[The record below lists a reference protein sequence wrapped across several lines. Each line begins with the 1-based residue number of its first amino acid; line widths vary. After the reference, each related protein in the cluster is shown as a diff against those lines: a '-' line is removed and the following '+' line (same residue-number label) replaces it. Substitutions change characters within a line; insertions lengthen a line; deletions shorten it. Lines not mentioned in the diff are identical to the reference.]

1 MTVHHLL
8 YSYEFQH
15 NNTLRIC

>member
-8 YSYEFQH
+8 YSYEFPH

>member
-8 YSYEFQH
+8 YSFEFQH